1 MNSFKHACLALFLP
15 IALLSLSA
23 CGGGGGSSG
32 GGAKSSVKSMSSL
45 SSVASSSSSVSSSS
59 SSSVSSSVSSLSSS
73 AASSDGLAWCTDL
86 TTDPD
91 NTGTGSNASQPCKMP
106 SGFDITGAMGQGW
119 NLGNTLDATGNTANP
134 INDETYW
141 GNPVTTQANI
151 DAVHQA
157 GFNTLRL
164 PVSWDDHISGTDHVI
179 DSAWLNRVEAIT
191 NYALNNGMYVI
202 INIHHNNGW
211 EMPTTA
217 NEANATD
224 YLNKLWPQIANRF
237 KDYDYHVIFEVMN
250 EPRVTVDGTDDWWGN
265 DASYFE
271 VLNRMDAAALKA
283 IRDTGGNNAKRLVMI
298 PGYVAGVDAHQ
309 LDPLVLPNDPMIAL
323 SAHSYS
329 PYDFALNLSGTSVFS
344 DTQTID
350 NIFTRLN
357 TGFIE
362 KGIPVVVGEWAS
374 VNKNNLSERVKHATY
389 FVTKA
394 QQYKIPTIWWD
405 NGAYTYSSNSE
416 TMGLLNR
423 NNNTWVY
430 PEILTAIF
438 DATK

>member
-1 MNSFKHACLALFLP
+1 MKSFKHTCLTLLLP
-15 IALLSLSA
+15 LALLSLTA
-23 CGGGGGSSG
+23 CGGGSSSG
-32 GGAKSSVKSMSSL
+32 GGGPTSSLKSSSSL
-45 SSVASSSSSVSSSS
+45 SNSSES
-59 SSSVSSSVSSLSSS
+59 SSSVSSSVPSSASSSSSS
-73 AASSDGLAWCTDL
+73 ASSENLAWCTDL

-91 NTGTGSNASQPCKMP
+91 NTGIGSNGGLACKMP

-119 NLGNTLDATGNTANP
+119 NLGNSMDAYGNTAAP
-134 INDETYW
+134 LDDETYW
-141 GNPVTTQANI
+141 GNPKTTQAMI
-151 DAVHQA
+151 DTVNQA
-157 GFNTLRL
+157 GFKTLRL
-164 PVSWDDHISGTDHVI
+164 PVSWDDHISGTDHLI
-179 DSAWLNRVEAIT
+179 DSTWLDRVEEIA

-250 EPRVTVDGTDDWWGN
+250 EPRVTVNGVDDWWGN
-265 DASYFE
+265 NASYFD
-271 VLNRMDAAALKA
+271 VLNRLDAAALKA

-309 LDPLVLPNDPMIAL
+309 LDPLVLPNDTMIAL

-350 NIFTRLN
+350 DIFNRLN
-357 TGFIE
+357 TGFIA

-374 VNKNNLSERVKHATY
+374 VDKNNLSERVKHATY
-389 FVTKA
+389 FVSKA
-394 QQYKIPTIWWD
+394 QQYNIPTVWWD
-405 NGAYTYSSNSE
+405 NGAYTYSSSSE
-416 TMGLLNR
+416 SLGILNR
-423 NNNTWVY
+423 NTNTWAF
-430 PEILTAIF
+430 PEILAAIF
-438 DATK
+438 GTPN